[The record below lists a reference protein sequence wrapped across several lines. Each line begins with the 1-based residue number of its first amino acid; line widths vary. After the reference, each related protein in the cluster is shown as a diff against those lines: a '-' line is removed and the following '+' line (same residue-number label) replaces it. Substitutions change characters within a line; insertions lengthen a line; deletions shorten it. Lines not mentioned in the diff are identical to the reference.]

1 MAFTISHS
9 NISNQK
15 PGLRWWLTVLIVGL
29 LIAIMPHF
37 LDLFVILEMSR
48 FFGLALL
55 ALSMGFL
62 WGYGGMLSF
71 GQTAFFGIGGYG
83 YTILAINTGET
94 TGSMFF
100 AAAAGMLTA
109 MVLGYFMIYG
119 RIGTIYFSII
129 TLVFTLI
136 LEKAIRSTS
145 GDQYVIGTAKLK
157 GQNGI
162 PNVPQLEV
170 PWKAG
175 LQLDINWF
183 FYSGAIS
190 LICTYI
196 GLRLLLTTSFGKVLV
211 GIRENENRAELL
223 GYDIRKYKLLAF
235 VISGGIAGVGGAFY
249 AISIPLAHPEMFSL
263 GRAADVVMWVLI
275 GGKSTLIGPIS
286 GVFAIEYF
294 KGWLGTQGVGQV
306 TLILGAVL
314 ITFVLVFQAGLIPTL
329 SILPGLWRERRTII
343 LSIKNYFT

>member
-1 MAFTISHS
+1 
-9 NISNQK
+9 
-15 PGLRWWLTVLIVGL
+15 
-29 LIAIMPHF
+29 
-37 LDLFVILEMSR
+37 
-48 FFGLALL
+48 
-55 ALSMGFL
+55 
-62 WGYGGMLSF
+62 
-71 GQTAFFGIGGYG
+71 
-83 YTILAINTGET
+83 
-94 TGSMFF
+94 
-100 AAAAGMLTA
+100 
-109 MVLGYFMIYG
+109 MI
-119 RIGTIYFSII
+119 
-129 TLVFTLI
+129 
-136 LEKAIRSTS
+136 
-145 GDQYVIGTAKLK
+145 
-157 GQNGI
+157 
-162 PNVPQLEV
+162 
-170 PWKAG
+170 
-175 LQLDINWF
+175 DINWF

-190 LICTYI
+190 LLCTYI

-263 GRAADVVMWVLI
+263 GRAADVIMWVLI

-314 ITFVLVFQAGLIPTL
+314 ITFVLVFQAGLMPTL

>member
-1 MAFTISHS
+1 MAFTISDS
-9 NISNQK
+9 NLSNQK

-100 AAAAGMLTA
+100 AATAGMLTA
-109 MVLGYFMIYG
+109 MVLGYFMFYG
-119 RIGTIYFSII
+119 RIGNIYFSII

-145 GDQYVIGTAKLK
+145 GDQYVIGKAKLK

-263 GRAADVVMWVLI
+263 GRAADVIMWVLI

-314 ITFVLVFQAGLIPTL
+314 IPFVLVFQAGLMPTL
-329 SILPGLWRERRTII
+329 SILTGVWRERRTII
-343 LSIKNYFT
+343 IIIKNYFT